1 MVRCDTLGPSS
12 SWRLRASSSCRCIF
26 NQTLE
31 ISVFSLRE
39 CSLQLTD
46 ASKLHAVLVERHSV
60 ISWLSVCL
68 LSAGIL
74 SDVVYI
80 SDTYIAVG
88 LKALYSDNITLLY
101 IVYTDYVFCLGFK
114 LVTFPGDCSLNT
126 MINFLRNGGLD
137 VFQCIGGHKL
147 DNMVQSTATF
157 CRAEGDRCAVYC
169 VSQPTHAHTQYVP
182 TWRVGLFVRSSW
194 SRNVKKTTSEVIS
207 DYVIPSSAVFVAEG
221 CFGWRGFSHFPSW
234 NPDLRGVPP
243 E

>member
-1 MVRCDTLGPSS
+1 
-12 SWRLRASSSCRCIF
+12 
-26 NQTLE
+26 
-31 ISVFSLRE
+31 
-39 CSLQLTD
+39 
-46 ASKLHAVLVERHSV
+46 VERHNV

-80 SDTYIAVG
+80 SYTYIAVG

-101 IVYTDYVFCLGFK
+101 IVYTDSVFCLGFK

-169 VSQPTHAHTQYVP
+169 VSQPTHTHTQYAP

-194 SRNVKKTTSEVIS
+194 SRNVKKQQLRRPSPKSYLITSFPAQ
-207 DYVIPSSAVFVAEG
+207 PSSSPRVVLVGEA
-221 CFGWRGFSHFPSW
+221 FPTSRVGIPTW
-234 NPDLRGVPP
+234 GAFPLNSPTRSSETKSTTGVHRIIDEPATL
-243 E
+243 